1 MVILVSGATGF
12 IGSAVISRLSRSSQV
27 TLRPVVRNGGNHF
40 PAKSHVIVVD
50 DFSNADWSNTL
61 KGVDV
66 VVHLAA
72 RAHVLKES
80 ASQPLEMF
88 RKINL
93 KGTLNFA
100 QQSVSAGVK
109 RFIFISSIGV
119 NGNQNNIPFSENDA
133 PNPAEPYA
141 VSKYESELGLR
152 EIARATDMEVVI
164 IRPPLV
170 YGPNAPGNFGRL
182 LKWVKK
188 GVPLPLSAIYNKR
201 SLIALDNLVDFIV
214 LCIDHRAAANQTFLV
229 SDGKDLSTTELLH
242 GVALAMGKKARL
254 FPVPMGLLNL
264 GATLL
269 GKKALFQRLC
279 GSLQVDI
286 SKSRQLLGWNPPITV
301 EEGLRRAVRGDGA

>member
-12 IGSAVISRLSRSSQV
+12 IGSAVISRLSRHSQV
-27 TLRPVVRNGGNHF
+27 TLRAVVRNGGNHF

-50 DFSNADWSNTL
+50 DFPNADWSNTL

-80 ASQPLEMF
+80 TSQSVEIF
-88 RKINL
+88 REINL

-100 QQSVSAGVK
+100 QQSVSSGVK
-109 RFIFISSIGV
+109 RFVFVSSIGV
-119 NGNQNNIPFSENDA
+119 NGNQNNIPFTENDI
-133 PNPAEPYA
+133 PNPTEAYA
-141 VSKYESELGLR
+141 ISKYEAELGLR
-152 EIARATDMEVVI
+152 EIVRNTDMEVVI

-170 YGPNAPGNFGRL
+170 YGPNAPGNFGSL
-182 LKWVKK
+182 LKWVNK
-188 GVPLPLSAIYNKR
+188 GIPLPLGAIHNQR
-201 SLIALDNLVDFIV
+201 SLIALDNLVDFIAI
-214 LCIDHRAAANQTFLV
+214 CIDHPAATNQTFLV
-229 SDGKDLSTTELLH
+229 SDGEDLSTTDLLRR
-242 GVALAMGKKARL
+242 VAQGMGKEARL
-254 FPVPMGLLNL
+254 FPVPVGLLKL
-264 GATLL
+264 GAALL

-301 EEGLRRAVRGDGA
+301 EEGLRRAVRGG